1 MQDSRKTKA
10 RLIEE
15 LAELKSQVACL
26 EGALGKYM
34 DVGVGLKIY
43 KTLFSEV
50 SDLAYIMD
58 ANGNIIFVNEIF
70 EKLTGKSPADFL
82 GKPFTPL
89 FDEENLTKAM
99 DAYDG
104 TLKGGCPQYV
114 LTFKDTGVVC
124 EYKNIPMRDRN
135 GKVIGV
141 MGIARDITG
150 RVRSE
155 EELKRSEGQLKEAQR
170 LARIGSWEWE
180 IEKNTTTWSE
190 GLYRVFG
197 VEPGEFQD
205 NAYETFLKCLHPD
218 DRDGVEMAVAKVLKD
233 REPFCINYRVV
244 RPDGTV
250 VYIQA
255 RGEVVLDE
263 GGRAVRLR
271 GTSHDVTELTEA
283 AGELSKYK
291 GEMEKLVEERAG
303 ELQKTNELLTKEIAE
318 RRRLEAEHRKLSL
331 AIEQSADLVFIT
343 GVDGTIQYVNP
354 TFERV
359 TGFAR
364 EEAVGK
370 TPKILSS
377 GETPVTQYEELWKTV
392 LGGSTW
398 RGVFKNMKKDGEFFW
413 AHCVITP
420 IISETGEITNFLAV
434 QEDVTERRTSRER
447 IQFLSHYDGTTG
459 LINRGWFI
467 ELLNDWIEGP
477 DGGAGTGALLIID
490 LDQFKLIND
499 SYGHGMGDEFLMR
512 VGKLLELNLRYINSQ
527 YFNAPGRE
535 NILCRLSGDE
545 FAVFMPT
552 VTRVE
557 AVVVAE
563 QLRSG
568 LEGFYQADVSCHLTA
583 SVGGS
588 LYPDHGRTASEL
600 LTRADAAMYRAK
612 ELGRNRYHIYS
623 PEDRDIEQMHYRL
636 KWKENIISAL
646 KDDRFEAWYQPIMC
660 LREGLVRHYEVL
672 ARMRGRDGELI
683 LPGPFIDI
691 AERFGLVG
699 PIAREIVLKALK
711 LQQELS
717 ISGELLTFCLNISGK
732 ELNDTEYLYFL
743 QSKIYETG
751 VDPERIIFEVTETAS
766 IRDLDVA
773 IKFLRSLKAIGC
785 QISLDDFG
793 IGFTS
798 FLYLKEMQVDYVKIA
813 GPFIKNL
820 DKNLNDQL
828 FVRAINDV
836 AKGMGIKVIAEFVE
850 NETAVGILRD
860 IGVDYAQGYFIG
872 EPGVAPEYRT
882 P

>member
-15 LAELKSQVACL
+15 LNELKSQVACL
-26 EGALGKYM
+26 ESALGKYM

-50 SDLAYIMD
+50 NDLAYIMD

-70 EKLTGKSPADFL
+70 EKLTGKSPTDFL

-99 DAYDG
+99 DAYEK
-104 TLKGGCPQYV
+104 TLKGECPQYV

-124 EYKNIPMRDRN
+124 EYKNIPMLDRN

-141 MGIARDITG
+141 MGIARDITE

-170 LARIGSWEWE
+170 LARIGSWEWD
-180 IEKNTTTWSE
+180 IEKNKTTWSE
-190 GLYRVFG
+190 GLYRIFG

-205 NAYETFLKCLHPD
+205 NAYEAFLKCLHPD
-218 DRDGVEMAVAKVLKD
+218 DRDGVEEAVAKVLEDK
-233 REPFCINYRVV
+233 EPFCINYRVV

-255 RGEVVLDE
+255 RGELVLDE
-263 GGRAVRLR
+263 AGGAVKLI
-271 GTSHDVTELTEA
+271 GASHDVTELTEA

-291 GEMEKLVEERAG
+291 GEMKKLVEERTE
-303 ELQKTNELLTKEIAE
+303 ELQKTNELLKKEVAE

-359 TGFAR
+359 AGFSR

-377 GETPVTQYEELWKTV
+377 GETPVSQYEELWKTV

-398 RGVFKNMKKDGEFFW
+398 RGVFKNRKKDGEFFW

-434 QEDVTERRTSRER
+434 QEDVTEKRTSKER
-447 IQFLSHYDGTTG
+447 IQFLTHYDGTTG

-467 ELLNDWIEGP
+467 ELLNDWVQGPEGA
-477 DGGAGTGALLIID
+477 AGTGALLLID

-512 VGKLLELNLRYINSQ
+512 VGKLLQHNLRYINSK
-527 YFNAPGRE
+527 YFNCPGRE

-545 FAVFMPT
+545 FAVFMPAI
-552 VTRVE
+552 TRGE
-557 AVVVAE
+557 AVVAAE

-583 SVGGS
+583 SIGAS

-623 PEDRDIEQMHYRL
+623 PEDRDIEQMHHRL

-660 LREGLVRHYEVL
+660 LKEGLVMHYEVL
-672 ARMRGRDGELI
+672 ARMRGRDGGVI

-699 PIAREIVLKALK
+699 PIAREIVAKALT
-711 LQQELS
+711 LQHELS
-717 ISGELLTFCLNISGK
+717 RGGEPLTFCLNISGK

-743 QSKIYETG
+743 QSKIYEVG
-751 VDPERIIFEVTETAS
+751 VDPEKIIFEVTETAS

-773 IKFLRSLKAIGC
+773 VKFLMSLKAIGC

-850 NETAVGILRD
+850 NKTAVEILRD

-872 EPGVAPEYRT
+872 KPGVAPEYRA